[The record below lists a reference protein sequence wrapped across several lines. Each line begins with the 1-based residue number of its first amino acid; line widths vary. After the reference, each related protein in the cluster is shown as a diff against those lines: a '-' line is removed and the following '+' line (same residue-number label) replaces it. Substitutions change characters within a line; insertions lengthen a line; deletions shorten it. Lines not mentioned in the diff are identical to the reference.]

1 MTEQVQEQKV
11 VLEFTVEE
19 ANALLGLLGKLPY
32 ADVAGLIGYIIQVG
46 GPQADAIVAARKQA
60 EEAATPAAE

>member
-19 ANALLGLLGKLPY
+19 ANALLNLLGKLPY
-32 ADVAGLIGYIIQVG
+32 ADVAGIIQYIIKTG
-46 GPQADAIVAARKQA
+46 GPQADAIVAARQQA
-60 EEAATPAAE
+60 EESTTAAD